1 MSDKNIQE
9 QLDAVN
15 HKLDMILEESAMQK
29 QNREA
34 VVDLVDDLSLVGKD
48 AFKGMI
54 SDLDDAGIELD
65 SDALSHMLL
74 GFIRNL
80 NNINVLLQTLES
92 VTDLLKD
99 VSPIIKQVGVDAV
112 DKFKEIDEKGYFE
125 ILRQITLALDTIMAK
140 YSKEDLKSLSDN
152 IIITMDTMIGI
163 TDPVI
168 MKKANKAVSI
178 MKDIDIENIEKYSL
192 WKLMR
197 QMNKPEIK
205 QSLGFMLTFMK
216 RFMNEN

>member
-65 SDALSHMLL
+65 GDALSHMLL

-112 DKFKEIDEKGYFE
+112 DKLKEIDEKGYFE

-152 IIITMDTMIGI
+152 IIITMDTMISI